1 MKKVRFYVA
10 GLVISALAIALTGCD
25 KETVMDINSEVPN
38 EIKTYANTHFP
49 NNEIIQVIKDLVGVK
64 KTYDVLLMSNTTLEF
79 NRKLNIIDIDSD
91 AELPASVIPTKIQ
104 DYVMTHFPNNVITG
118 WEIEDKHQ
126 QVGLDNDVE
135 LEFTMNGDF
144 IRIDN

>member
-10 GLVISALAIALTGCD
+10 GLAISALAIALTGCD

-49 NNEIIQVIKDLVGVK
+49 NDTIIQVVKDLDGVK

-91 AELPASVIPTKIQ
+91 TELPASVIPTKIQ
-104 DYVMTHFPNNVITG
+104 DYVATHFPNNVITD
-118 WEIEDKHQ
+118 WELEDKHQ
-126 QVGLDNDVE
+126 QVGLDNGLD
-135 LEFTMNGDF
+135 LEFKMNGDF